1 MHENCANSFDKRVCN
16 EAPEIFTALKV
27 IFFFTGWTVISE
39 IPQSSQVDQV
49 DKIK

>member
-16 EAPEIFTALKV
+16 EAPEIFTALN
-27 IFFFTGWTVISE
+27 FFFTGWTVISE

-49 DKIK
+49 DKNK